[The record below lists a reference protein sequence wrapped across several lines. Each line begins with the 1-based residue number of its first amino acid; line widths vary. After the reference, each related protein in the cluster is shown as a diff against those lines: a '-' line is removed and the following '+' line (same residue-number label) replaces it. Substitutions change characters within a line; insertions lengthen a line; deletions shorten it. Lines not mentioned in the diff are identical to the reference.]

1 MFERY
6 ENILVIFLI
15 IPIFLGLIFSL
26 FLFIENSQAQDA
38 VQTSVSVIAL
48 TFSIDLSNVDLGNVT
63 PGSPVTATNTLT
75 VTTNNATG
83 FNIKIKRDDSDT
95 TMDLDSDATVNF
107 PDRLSWDPAGD
118 GNASIWLASDRE
130 FGFRVRQTG
139 TDEDNYNA
147 TWWGSDDTDANA
159 KLAGFPN
166 ISKTIVNRITNP
178 LGETDSVVIYKLDSL
193 NSQRTGIYS
202 GSITYSAI
210 VNL

>member
-15 IPIFLGLIFSL
+15 IPIFLGLIFSP
-26 FLFIENSQAQDA
+26 FLFIKNSQAQNTI
-38 VQTSVSVIAL
+38 QTSVSVVAL
-48 TFSIDLSNVDLGNVT
+48 TFSIDLSNFDVGTVT

-75 VTTNNATG
+75 VATSNATG
-83 FNIKIKRDDSDT
+83 FNIKIKRNDSDT
-95 TMDLDSDATVNF
+95 TIDLDSDAAVNF
-107 PDRLSWDPAGD
+107 PDRLAWDPTGS
-118 GNASIWLASDRE
+118 GNASIWLVSDRE

-139 TDEDNYNA
+139 TDGDNYNA
-147 TWWGSDDTDANA
+147 TWWGSDDTDTNA

-166 ISKTIVNRITNP
+166 TSKTIVNRTTNP

-193 NSQRTGIYS
+193 NSQRTGVYS
-202 GSITYSAI
+202 GSITYSAV